1 MMLSAW
7 ALAAA
12 LLLTATPGRTRARRA
27 KGLGRPARPKKPD
40 PLATAATLELFAV
53 CLTAGLSV
61 PAAAHAAASTAPPA
75 LARVLV
81 HAADLLALG
90 SDPDTAWALPRGT
103 DPDAHTAAL
112 LRLARRS
119 ASSGTALAQSVCELA
134 DRVRDAAR
142 HDAAAAAQR
151 AGVLIAGPLGLCFLP
166 AFVCFGIVPVLA
178 GLAGRILGSEMW

>member
-27 KGLGRPARPKKPD
+27 KGLGRPVRPKKPD

-90 SDPDTAWALPRGT
+90 SDPEIGR
-103 DPDAHTAAL
+103 
-112 LRLARRS
+112 
-119 ASSGTALAQSVCELA
+119 ASCRE
-134 DRVRDAAR
+134 RVSS
-142 HDAAAAAQR
+142 
-151 AGVLIAGPLGLCFLP
+151 
-166 AFVCFGIVPVLA
+166 PV
-178 GLAGRILGSEMW
+178 